1 MDLDKIFDFLSNGYF
16 EFGFDD
22 RFGVDVPSKLTPTD
36 FLSFA
41 ERDLESQEEH
51 SVINALSNIKR
62 ALACQLD
69 WLLFA
74 FGMLERA
81 RKKNWNFP
89 KKIEWLKEVDI
100 VAPRILGKINKRRN
114 LLEHE
119 FKKPPIRKVE
129 DFLDVAWLFVA
140 YTSGFMQ
147 NLVSDGVI
155 NKIHKKDSRS
165 LHVCF
170 NPLQGLFIIELLI
183 EQPDVKD
190 VIEERIKLRCDGPDY
205 AKFLKYYLKIVHG
218 SPLSFKE

>member
-1 MDLDKIFDFLSNGYF
+1 MDKIFDFLSEGHF
-16 EFGFDD
+16 QFGFDD
-22 RFGVDVPSKLTPTD
+22 RFGVDVPSKLTPSD
-36 FLSFA
+36 FLRFA
-41 ERDLESQEEH
+41 ETDLEAQEEH

-62 ALACQLD
+62 SLDCQLD

-81 RKKNWNFP
+81 KKKKWNFP
-89 KKIEWLKEVDI
+89 KKIDWVKELDI

-119 FKKPPIRKVE
+119 FKQPSKTEVE
-129 DFLDVAWLFVA
+129 DFLDVAGLFVA

-147 NLVSDGVI
+147 NLVNDGI
-155 NKIHKKDSRS
+155 IHKIHKKDSRS

-170 NPLQGLFIIELLI
+170 NPLQGSFVIELLI
-183 EQPDVKD
+183 EQPDLTEVL
-190 VIEERIKLRCDGPDY
+190 EERIKLRCDDPDY
-205 AKFLKYYLKIVHG
+205 LKFLKYYLKITHD